1 MDSIIQDGKVY
12 FLEFVKNLLDI
23 VSQSIQTIDVIQ
35 LWFPLSA
42 THCHLT
48 TQVLHQVMLCLPPA
62 FIYQEKVL
70 LI

>member
-35 LWFPLSA
+35 IVVSSLGDPLPFDHSGSA
-42 THCHLT
+42 SGNAMPT
-48 TQVLHQVMLCLPPA
+48 A
-62 FIYQEKVL
+62 
-70 LI
+70 